1 MGRFAD
7 PNAGTVPS
15 SQTGPSTVGAV
26 LRELW
31 VRATTVQPPLPT
43 ASVVLVGV
51 IALAIIWTPVGYRL
65 VRHLITL
72 VHEAG
77 HALVSTLAGRSLRGI
92 RLHSDT
98 SGLTLSKGRPTGPG
112 MVATLMAGYLAPS
125 ALGLLGAFVLG
136 SGYAAGMLWMLV
148 LACAVML
155 LLIRN
160 LYGLWVVLATGAAVA
175 VLSWLAPSAW
185 LVWVA
190 TTLVWALLLAAPR
203 SVVELQLQRRRGR
216 AAGSDVDQLARL
228 TRVPALLW
236 VTLFMVLCLA
246 ALAGG
251 GWLMLAR

>member
-1 MGRFAD
+1 M
-7 PNAGTVPS
+7 
-15 SQTGPSTVGAV
+15 GAV

-43 ASVVLVGV
+43 SSVVLVGV
-51 IALAIIWTPVGYRL
+51 LALVIVWSPVGYRL
-65 VRHLITL
+65 VRHLVTM

-77 HALVSTLAGRSLRGI
+77 HALVATVAGRSLRGI

-98 SGLTLSKGRPTGPG
+98 SGLTVSKGRPTGPG

-136 SGYAAGMLWMLV
+136 RGYAAGMLWTLV

-160 LYGLWVVLATGAAVA
+160 LYGLWVVLATGVGVAA
-175 VLSWLAPSAW
+175 LSWLAPSAW

-190 TTLVWALLLAAPR
+190 TALVWALLLAAPR
-203 SVVELQLQRRRGR
+203 SVIELQLQRRRGR
-216 AAGSDVDQLARL
+216 GTGSDVDQLARL
-228 TRVPALLW
+228 TRVPAMLW
-236 VTLFMVLCLA
+236 VALFFVLCLT
-246 ALAGG
+246 ALVGG
-251 GWLMLAR
+251 GWLLLAR